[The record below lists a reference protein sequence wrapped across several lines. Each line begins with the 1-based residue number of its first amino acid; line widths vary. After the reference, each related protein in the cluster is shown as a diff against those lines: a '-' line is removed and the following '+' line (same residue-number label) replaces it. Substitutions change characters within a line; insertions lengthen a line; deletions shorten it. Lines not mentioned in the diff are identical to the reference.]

1 MSAIQTL
8 PDLTITVNGA
18 ALGAADLASLAS
30 VNVRERLSLP
40 ALCELVFHEP
50 ETLDGD
56 RSPVVPGAALTVIVG
71 GVRPALFEG
80 EVTAIELVYEPGNGR
95 TVRIRAYDKLHRLRK
110 RQPLRV
116 HVQVSASDLARELV
130 GDLGLTVDAAEAGPV
145 HERLFQAG
153 RTDFELLSDVVAG
166 AGLYFSVREETLRLM
181 TLQGVGEPVALE
193 LGRTLLEARIEMNG
207 DPACRSVSALGWD
220 PVRAEARQGKASTP
234 RVGRRVSADVR
245 PDQMGGSG
253 ERTRV
258 DHAVQD
264 DRHAEAAAQAELD
277 AEVAREI
284 TLEGVV
290 AGEVALHPGTPVD
303 LTGVSAPFQGR
314 FVVASVDH
322 SIDARRGFLS
332 EFSTRPPSP
341 PEPPRRG
348 TTAALAIITQV
359 DDPEKLARV
368 RASLPAWGDL
378 ETGWIEVM
386 LPGAGK
392 NKGFVALPG
401 VGDRVLVLFLHGDPA
416 QAVVAGG
423 LYGAE
428 GPADSGVAGGAVMRY
443 TFGTPGGR
451 RLQFDDENRRIRL
464 EDPDGNYV
472 EFGPER
478 FLLHSAVDLTLEAP
492 GKCVTVRG
500 ASVDFKRG

>member
-1 MSAIQTL
+1 MSAIHTL
-8 PDLTITVNGA
+8 PDLTIDVDGA
-18 ALGAADLASLAS
+18 ALPAAEMTALAS
-30 VNVRERLSLP
+30 VHVRERLSLP
-40 ALCELVFHEP
+40 CLCELSFHEP
-50 ETLDGD
+50 ATLDGD
-56 RSPVVPGAALTVIVG
+56 LSPVSPGSVLRISSAGAAS
-71 GVRPALFEG
+71 ALFEG
-80 EVTAIELVYEPGNGR
+80 EVTAIELVYEPAGGR

-116 HVQVSASDLARELV
+116 HVQVTAADLARELV
-130 GDLGLTVDAAEAGPV
+130 GDLGLTVEASEPGPV

-153 RTDFELLSDVVAG
+153 RTDFDLLADVTG
-166 AGLYFSVREETLRLM
+166 RAGLHFALRGSTLRFM
-181 TLQGVGEPVALE
+181 TLQGFGEPVALS
-193 LGRTLLEARIEMNG
+193 LGSSLLEARLEMNG

-220 PVRAEARQGKASTP
+220 PVRAESRQGRASSP
-234 RVGRRVSADVR
+234 RSGRQVAADVR
-245 PDQMGGSG
+245 PDQVGGSG
-253 ERTRV
+253 ERVQV

-284 TLEGVV
+284 TLWGVV
-290 AGEVALHPGTPVD
+290 AGETNLRPGTVVE
-303 LTGVSAPFQGR
+303 LSGVSTPFQGR
-314 FVVASVDH
+314 YVVASVDH
-322 SIDARRGFLS
+322 TIDARRGFVS

-341 PEPPRRG
+341 PEPPPRG

-359 DDPEKLARV
+359 DDPEKLGRV

-416 QAVVAGG
+416 HAVVAGG

-428 GPADSGVAGGAVMRY
+428 GPQDSGVAGGAVMRY

-492 GKCVTVRG
+492 GRAITVRG
-500 ASVDFKRG
+500 ASVDFRRA

>member
-8 PDLTITVNGA
+8 PDLRIEVNGVPLAAADVA
-18 ALGAADLASLAS
+18 ALSS

-56 RSPVVPGAALTVIVG
+56 QSPVSPGAAMTVVVG
-71 GVRPALFEG
+71 GVRPALFQG

-95 TVRIRAYDKLHRLRK
+95 TVRIRAYDRLHRLRK

-116 HVQVSASDLARELV
+116 HVQVSAGDLARELV
-130 GDLGLTVDAAEAGPV
+130 GDLGLVVEASESGPV

-153 RTDFELLSDVVAG
+153 RSDFELLSDVAAG
-166 AGLYFSVREETLRLM
+166 AGLHFVLREETLRLM
-181 TLQGVGEPVALE
+181 TLQGYGEPVALE
-193 LGRTLLEARIEMNG
+193 LGRTLLEAKIDLNG
-207 DPACRSVSALGWD
+207 DPACRSVAALGWD
-220 PVRAEARQGKASTP
+220 PIRAEARQGRASTP

-245 PDQMGGSG
+245 PDQVGGSG

-264 DRHAEAAAQAELD
+264 DLHAEAAAQAELD

-290 AGEVALHPGTPVD
+290 PGDIVLRPGTPVD
-303 LTGVSAPFQGR
+303 LSGVSTPFQGR

-322 SIDARRGFLS
+322 TIDARRGFVS
-332 EFSTRPPSP
+332 EFSTRPPAP

-359 DDPEKLARV
+359 DDPERLGRV

-378 ETGWIEVM
+378 ETGWMEVM

-401 VGDRVLVLFLHGDPA
+401 VGDRVLVFFLHGDPA

-428 GPADSGVAGGAVMRY
+428 GPQDSGVAGGAVMRY

-478 FLLHSAVDLTLEAP
+478 FVLHSSVDLTLEAP
-492 GKCVTVRG
+492 GRCVTVRG
-500 ASVDFKRG
+500 ASVDFKRA